1 MTLFTAGYE
10 GLTIEAFLARLK
22 QAGIEKIVDVRE
34 YPLSRKPGFSK
45 RALAEHLMNNGIA
58 YEHVPALGC
67 PKPIRNQYKVDGSW
81 ARYAKDFRAYI
92 ATQDAVV
99 LDVLADAASYRT
111 CLICYEADASFC
123 HRSLIAEAGQKL
135 LPSVEVVHLPTKITT
150 LAELLRA
157 VA

>member
-22 QAGIEKIVDVRE
+22 LAGIEKVVDVRE

-45 RALAEHLMNNGIA
+45 RAIAEQLANVGIA

-67 PKPIRNQYKVDGSW
+67 PKPIRKQYKVDGNW
-81 ARYAKDFRAYI
+81 AKYSRDFREYI
-92 ATQDAVV
+92 LTQDAVV
-99 LDVLADAASYRT
+99 LDLLADAASSKS
-111 CLICYEADASFC
+111 CLICYEADAQFC
-123 HRSLIAEAGQKL
+123 HRSLIAEAGQNL
-135 LPSVEVVHLPTKITT
+135 LGALKVIHLSAKTT
-150 LAELLRA
+150 SFAGLLRA